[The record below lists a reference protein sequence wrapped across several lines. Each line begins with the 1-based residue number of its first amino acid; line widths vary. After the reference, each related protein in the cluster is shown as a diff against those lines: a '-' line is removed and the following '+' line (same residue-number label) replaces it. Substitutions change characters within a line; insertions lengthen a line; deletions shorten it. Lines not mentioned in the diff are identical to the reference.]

1 MLKMAKIGVIFIGIW
16 HFRYAPNWKNLGLF
30 YPCFAKMKENGF
42 CPLFD
47 LKIYSDCA
55 FGDTG
60 FHRSFK
66 IDSSG
71 HVIIKV

>member
-1 MLKMAKIGVIFIGIW
+1 MLKMAKIGVNFIGIW

-47 LKIYSDCA
+47 LKI
-55 FGDTG
+55 F
-60 FHRSFK
+60 
-66 IDSSG
+66 SS
-71 HVIIKV
+71 